1 MSHSGALD
9 LSYTRTAAKTA
20 DTDRHRPA
28 PTKGAP
34 AMHRAPAEPGPSP
47 RTGTAPRT
55 HATRVPAPTPLTIIG
70 GGFAGLTAAIT
81 AAEAGARVT
90 VYEAHHTLGGRA
102 RTAEGPY
109 RTNEGPH
116 ALYSGGP
123 HWTWLGQRDLIG
135 PLAPLPPLEA
145 ARLRLHHKGALRR
158 TPPFAMLRLLRP
170 RRTGQQAP
178 VDVDFLTW
186 ATEQAGE
193 EAARAAANY
202 SAVALFHHAPGSLS
216 AAFVQERLRRATKL
230 PPEAHY
236 PRGGWA
242 SVIDRMAARAWNL
255 GVRMETLSRVDTL
268 DTLTGNSSNSSNS
281 SKGRGTGPIIVATS
295 LAAARRLLKDDSLT
309 WPSGRTALVDLAV
322 RTRRGDAF
330 TVSDLDAP
338 GWIERFTAQDRTLAP
353 AGEQLLQGQFPI
365 GPHESRAD
373 GVARAERLLDLGF
386 PGWRDRVTW
395 RREAT
400 SNGRTGAVD
409 PPGTSWRDR
418 PAVDRGDGVYLVGDQ
433 VAAPGVLSEVSFNS
447 ALAAVSLALGRRSK
461 NTLDLKR
468 A

>member
-1 MSHSGALD
+1 
-9 LSYTRTAAKTA
+9 
-20 DTDRHRPA
+20 
-28 PTKGAP
+28 
-34 AMHRAPAEPGPSP
+34 MHRAPAEPGPSP

-236 PRGGWA
+236 PRGGWE

-268 DTLTGNSSNSSNS
+268 DTLTGNSSN
-281 SKGRGTGPIIVATS
+281 KGRGTGPIIVATS

-330 TVSDLDAP
+330 AVSDLDAP